1 MITWR
6 FIFAI
11 KAFSGLSGEGREIM
25 FSMEIARAHGLPL
38 SFWKCGEVIL
48 SPALCEKRKEK
59 KCQPHELSAFQSL
72 RIAFRDSWEDLV
84 ILLWEMSD
92 VNMDLLELEDGCVG
106 EDGVV
111 FPDSVFSGDMSQQN
125 VEGDFP
131 EEGEEEAE
139 GEDDESVAT
148 SFLRYNPDIEVEI
161 RFEELYLREIQLTFE
176 QPLQRVLGS
185 TIDVF
190 KKTLVDRLYYVFQ
203 FPLIEEALPAYM
215 MWITNKESWERVSF
229 DNTVEEE
236 LNRYQ
241 ERTRLSKYF
250 CRIS

>member
-1 MITWR
+1 
-6 FIFAI
+6 
-11 KAFSGLSGEGREIM
+11 
-25 FSMEIARAHGLPL
+25 
-38 SFWKCGEVIL
+38 
-48 SPALCEKRKEK
+48 
-59 KCQPHELSAFQSL
+59 
-72 RIAFRDSWEDLV
+72 
-84 ILLWEMSD
+84 MSD

-125 VEGDFP
+125 VEGYFP

-148 SFLRYNPDIEVEI
+148 SFLRYNPDSEVEI
-161 RFEELYLREIQLTFE
+161 RFEELYLQEIQLTLE

-190 KKTLVDRLYYVFQ
+190 KKTLVDHLYYVFNFHLLKRHFQ
-203 FPLIEEALPAYM
+203 LM

-250 CRIS
+250 RISLNPGITPTSCGRA